1 MQMDLHQPAQD
12 NVQKN
17 LWKQIT
23 LYLLTL
29 GIIGICFFIIYP
41 FLSGI
46 IGAIVLAVITT
57 APLRLAVAQD
67 QEPQPLL
74 RDRSRPRHPQRHH
87 SQLLHPAGPPP
98 GNHYRSHL
106 SPQRRPS
113 TRPSPASLEAH
124 PTIAA
129 EIHVVSNTIDI
140 QNTVRSIAAILGN
153 LLASF
158 LSYSLG
164 ATTQLVIMLFIL
176 FFLYR
181 DQEVAISFARSLLPL
196 SDQETDHLLDNMG
209 STINATALGRLV
221 IGIIQGVLA
230 GLAFWV
236 LGVPNTMLWTAVT
249 IVASI
254 LPAVGAS
261 IVWIP
266 VAVYLG
272 FTGHLGQGR
281 SSYCLGTF
289 VVSSIDNFLY
299 PVLVGSKLNQH
310 TVSVLLAILGG
321 VVIFGFSGV
330 ILGPLAF
337 TIATTLLDFWRR
349 RNNEPRPS
357 AYNNRLRH
365 PTTLPPKL
373 SLATPISPKLTAP
386 PRRRT
391 LI

>member
-12 NVQKN
+12 NVPNN

-23 LYLLTL
+23 LYLLTF
-29 GIIGICFFIIYP
+29 GAISICFFVIYP

-46 IGAIVLAVITT
+46 IGAVVLAVIT
-57 APLRLAVAQD
+57 
-67 QEPQPLL
+67 
-74 RDRSRPRHPQRHH
+74 
-87 SQLLHPAGPPP
+87 
-98 GNHYRSHL
+98 
-106 SPQRRPS
+106 RRPYVWLS
-113 TRPSPASLEAH
+113 HKIKNRNLSSAIAVVLVILSVIIPSFFILQDLLEGTTTVVVFLRSDIPQKTLTRFLEAH
-124 PTIAA
+124 PSIAA

-140 QNTVRSIAAILGN
+140 QNTVRSIAAVLGN

-181 DQEVAISFARSLLPL
+181 DHELAMSFARSLLPL
-196 SDQETDHLLDNMG
+196 NDRETDQLLDNMG

-221 IGIIQGVLA
+221 IGIIQGILA

-236 LGVPNTMLWTAVT
+236 LGVPNTMLWMAVT
-249 IVASI
+249 IIASI
-254 LPAVGAS
+254 LPVVGAS
-261 IVWIP
+261 IVWAP

-272 FTGHLGQGR
+272 LTGHLGKA
-281 SSYCLGTF
+281 LLLTAWGTF

-337 TIATTLLDFWRR
+337 TIAATLLDIWRE
-349 RNNEPRPS
+349 RNN
-357 AYNNRLRH
+357 NLH
-365 PTTLPPKL
+365 PTPPLPQ
-373 SLATPISPKLTAP
+373 S
-386 PRRRT
+386 
-391 LI
+391 